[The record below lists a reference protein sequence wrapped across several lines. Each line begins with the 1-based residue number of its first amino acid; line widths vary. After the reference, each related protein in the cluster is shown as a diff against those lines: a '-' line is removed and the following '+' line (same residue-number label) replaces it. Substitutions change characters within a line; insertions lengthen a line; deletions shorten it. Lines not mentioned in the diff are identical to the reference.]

1 MRRLLVGIVA
11 SLFATSAF
19 GAEFFGLE
27 LTQVAHIPLDQMGT
41 PQQLGGTRGTTGI
54 YSNVATFLGNG
65 FANGGSALQGT
76 NTITRLVA
84 DDLGLINAS
93 AITEVNQV
101 TFAVANF
108 NATNTNCRAR
118 IRFWQNGAGVP
129 GTYLTDADNALASI
143 GFSFNPFSFAPGVTL
158 LTGNLTGA
166 GWSLAAGPQTI
177 WAGLTFDNNNGT
189 SGATAA
195 TLDNMGVGLFD
206 PPTEGTSTDN
216 IFQTTAAGSFFPT
229 SSPAGALLNFAG
241 NPIANVGWELVPEP
255 SSIALLA
262 LGALAVIRRR

>member
-1 MRRLLVGIVA
+1 MRRLLGGIVA
-11 SLFATSAF
+11 SLFAASAF

-27 LTQVAHIPLDQMGT
+27 LTQVAHIPLEQMGQ
-41 PQQLGGTRGTTGI
+41 PQTMGGTRGVTGI
-54 YSNVATFLGNG
+54 YSNTTTFLGQA
-65 FANGGSALQGT
+65 FANGGSQNQSG

-84 DDLGLINAS
+84 DDLNLINAS
-93 AITEVNQV
+93 AVTEVNQI
-101 TFAVANF
+101 TFAVANL

-129 GTYLTDADNALASI
+129 GAYLTDADNAAASI

-177 WAGLTFDNNNGT
+177 WAGLTFDNNTGQ

-195 TLDNMGVGLFD
+195 QLDNMGVGLFD
-206 PPTEGTSTDN
+206 PPTEGSSTDN
-216 IFQTTAAGSFFPT
+216 LFQTTAAGSFFPT
-229 SSPAGALLNFAG
+229 PNPAGALVNFAG
-241 NPIANVGWELVPEP
+241 NPLANAGWELVPEP
-255 SSIALLA
+255 SSLALLA

>member
-1 MRRLLVGIVA
+1 MRKLLVGMVA

-27 LTQVAHIPLDQMGT
+27 LTQVAHVPFGEAQT
-41 PQQLGGTRGTTGI
+41 LGGTRGTTGI
-54 YSNVATFLGNG
+54 YSNVANFLGSG
-65 FANGGSALQGT
+65 FANGGSALQAG

-84 DDLGLINAS
+84 DDLGLINS
-93 AITEVNQV
+93 AAVTEVNQI

-108 NATNTNCRAR
+108 NATATNCRAR

-129 GTYLTDADNALASI
+129 GAYLTDSDSATSI
-143 GFSFNPFSFAPGVTL
+143 GFSFNPFNFAPGVTL

-166 GWSLAAGPQTI
+166 GWSLAAGPSTI
-177 WAGLTFDNNNGT
+177 WAGLTFDNNTGT

-206 PPTEGTSTDN
+206 PPTEGTSADN
-216 IFQTTAAGSFFPT
+216 LFETTAAGSFFPT
-229 SSPAGALLNFAG
+229 PNPAGSLFNFGGA
-241 NPIANVGWELVPEP
+241 PIANAGWELVPEP
-255 SSIALLA
+255 SSLALLA
-262 LGALAVIRRR
+262 LGALALARRR